1 MKIAGFDIGGAN
13 TKIAVVDFDNG
24 EIKNIDINLSYLP
37 MWSDNDSLEKVLTEL
52 IESISSMDELDG
64 IGISM
69 TAELVDA
76 YETKKEGVLDIV
88 NKSANLFDLPLGFVT
103 IDGVKNTDGVRA
115 NPLSAAA
122 ANWIATA
129 AIASR
134 ISEDCI
140 FVDTGSTTTDI
151 IPVKNGKECAKG
163 KSDMERL
170 GTGEL
175 VYTGTLRTNLCAF
188 LDKVP
193 LTKDGETVK
202 YRVGSE
208 LFAQTADVYRILD
221 LIDEDQYICDTYD
234 GEGKSKVECA
244 RRVARVICADLDV
257 LNKEDIIDLCET
269 IHQEQIKQIA
279 EGINE
284 VSNRENIN
292 TIVVTGLGKDILDK
306 PAASLLGLNFK
317 SMDEFLTDDECVVAP
332 AVGTAILMEE
342 YLRDNS

>member
-1 MKIAGFDIGGAN
+1 M
-13 TKIAVVDFDNG
+13 
-24 EIKNIDINLSYLP
+24 
-37 MWSDNDSLEKVLTEL
+37 
-52 IESISSMDELDG
+52 
-64 IGISM
+64 
-69 TAELVDA
+69 
-76 YETKKEGVLDIV
+76 DIV

-129 AIASR
+129 SIASR

-193 LTKDGETVK
+193 LTKDGETVE

>member
-103 IDGVKNTDGVRA
+103 IDGVKNTDGVRS

-193 LTKDGETVK
+193 LTKEGETVK

-244 RRVARVICADLDV
+244 RRVARVICADFDV